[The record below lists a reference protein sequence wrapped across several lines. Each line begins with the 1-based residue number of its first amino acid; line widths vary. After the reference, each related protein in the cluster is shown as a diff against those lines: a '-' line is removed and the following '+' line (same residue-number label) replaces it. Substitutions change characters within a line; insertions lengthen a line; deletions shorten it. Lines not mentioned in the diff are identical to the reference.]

1 VPRLRARYPYFLK
14 KSNVW
19 GRTQTRASHQC
30 ARDTRLGRRSRA
42 GPREPEPPLRAAPF
56 PPKQKKK
63 RKEKKRK
70 EKKREGEKRKGI
82 SARERAQPTA
92 GRQAGPGSYQPS
104 KHALRLRPSGIYLGC
119 PRRPSVRAAISL
131 SRPGRHSRPTSLAF
145 HIAVHHFPA
154 FGRALPSTWS
164 VSPLLQGPLAKE
176 ARRGARCPL
185 TTAHLVSKIELFYK
199 LL

>member
-1 VPRLRARYPYFLK
+1 MYGGGHKHAPPTRVPATPGWGADPERAPEHLSPR
-14 KSNVW
+14 
-19 GRTQTRASHQC
+19 C
-30 ARDTRLGRRSRA
+30 AR
-42 GPREPEPPLRAAPF
+42 PPS
-56 PPKQKKK
+56 PPNGKK
-63 RKEKKRK
+63 KKRK
-70 EKKREGEKRKGI
+70 EKKREGGKRKGI

-145 HIAVHHFPA
+145 HFAVHHFPA

-199 LL
+199 RL